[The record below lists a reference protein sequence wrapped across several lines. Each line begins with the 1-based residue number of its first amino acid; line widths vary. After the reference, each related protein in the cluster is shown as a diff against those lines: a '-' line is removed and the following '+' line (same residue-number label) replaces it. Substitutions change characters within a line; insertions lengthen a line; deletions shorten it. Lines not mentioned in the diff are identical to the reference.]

1 MCGISGKVNFQEKI
15 DSRDLLDSISL
26 IQSRGPDKESI
37 WTDGPCGLAH
47 ARLSIIDLSETGNQ
61 PMVSSNDQFVCVFNG
76 EIYNFQK
83 LKRKL
88 ENKKVTFKGS
98 SDTEV
103 LLESWNVWGSKTL
116 SYLDGMFAFAIWDKF
131 NKKLF
136 IARDRIGEKPFII
149 LWKKMQLNF
158 ASRPSCLFKLDKKI
172 QKNYSIQG
180 IRYFLE
186 SGYFPSEFSV
196 NENIKKLKAG
206 QLLEFDEKGLKTQS
220 YWNSNTIK
228 TNYKLK
234 EKDEEKILDELDS
247 LLYDSV
253 KERMISDVPIGAF
266 LSGGIDSS
274 IVVAMMSKI
283 SSHPIKTFTI
293 GFKEKDYDESS
304 HAEQVANF

>member
-103 LLESWNVWGSKTL
+103 LLESWNIWGSKTL
-116 SYLDGMFAFAIWDKF
+116 KYLDGMFAFAIWDKF

-136 IARDRIGEKPFII
+136 IARDRIGEKPLYYSLEKNGI
-149 LWKKMQLNF
+149 NF
-158 ASRPSCLFKLDKKI
+158 ASRPSCIYKLDKKI
-172 QKNYSIQG
+172 KKRLFYS
-180 IRYFLE
+180 RY
-186 SGYFPSEFSV
+186 
-196 NENIKKLKAG
+196 
-206 QLLEFDEKGLKTQS
+206 
-220 YWNSNTIK
+220 
-228 TNYKLK
+228 
-234 EKDEEKILDELDS
+234 
-247 LLYDSV
+247 
-253 KERMISDVPIGAF
+253 
-266 LSGGIDSS
+266 
-274 IVVAMMSKI
+274 
-283 SSHPIKTFTI
+283 
-293 GFKEKDYDESS
+293 
-304 HAEQVANF
+304 